1 MFLACG
7 SASLLSVHASVTC
20 VRNASSSRLRE
31 GRTNNICA
39 FDIRAYWLNLS
50 RGPRQSSRRGR
61 SSFVVRA
68 PTTRGGHKSGLP
80 SSMDSRQSIRLPT
93 RDVVRVLALIF
104 AFYVTVRLLWI
115 AHPVVFLF
123 FLGVLFGLPLAQG
136 ADALKKRGIP
146 RGIGVAVILTL
157 FLGLLTAGGVGMAPI
172 LRAQSKELQERLPEA
187 MDKIDAWLGHRAN
200 GVLGILF
207 NEESS
212 DTLRTVASRPAPND
226 SSLAPIVVTD
236 SSVVDTIR
244 TPSGAIVRRT
254 QTRADTVA
262 AGGNLRREITKQM
275 SGAQHSFLR
284 VLTSTFTVSGAFMLV
299 LFIAAYIGVD
309 PALYHGGLL
318 ELFPARQRPR
328 TAVALA
334 NLATT
339 LRRWLVTQLIAMVVI
354 GAVTTVFLFAVH
366 VKAALPLGILA
377 GVLKFIP
384 IVGSIFAAIPA
395 IAMAFVDS
403 PHKALVIAIGYFVIQ
418 FVENHL
424 LVPILMKHGVNIPPA
439 LTLGIQ
445 ALMALLFGFLGL
457 LVAVPLLAAI
467 LTIVRALNPQD
478 MRDISAE
485 ADKAVAASGGRG

>member
-1 MFLACG
+1 
-7 SASLLSVHASVTC
+7 
-20 VRNASSSRLRE
+20 
-31 GRTNNICA
+31 
-39 FDIRAYWLNLS
+39 
-50 RGPRQSSRRGR
+50 
-61 SSFVVRA
+61 
-68 PTTRGGHKSGLP
+68 
-80 SSMDSRQSIRLPT
+80 MDSRQSIRLPT

-123 FLGVLFGLPLAQG
+123 FLGILFGLPLAQG
-136 ADALKKRGIP
+136 ADLLQKRGIP
-146 RGIGVAVILTL
+146 RAIGVAVILTL

-172 LRAQSKELQERLPEA
+172 LRAQSRELQERLPEA

-212 DTLRTVASRPAPND
+212 DTLRTVGSQRLAATD
-226 SSLAPIVVTD
+226 SSLAPIIVTD
-236 SSVVDTIR
+236 STDVDTIA
-244 TPSGAIVRRT
+244 TPSGAVVRRT

-318 ELFPARQRPR
+318 ELFPARQRAR

-354 GAVTTVFLFAVH
+354 GGVTTVFLFAVH

-395 IAMAFVDS
+395 IAMAFIDS

>member
-1 MFLACG
+1 
-7 SASLLSVHASVTC
+7 
-20 VRNASSSRLRE
+20 
-31 GRTNNICA
+31 
-39 FDIRAYWLNLS
+39 
-50 RGPRQSSRRGR
+50 
-61 SSFVVRA
+61 
-68 PTTRGGHKSGLP
+68 
-80 SSMDSRQSIRLPT
+80 
-93 RDVVRVLALIF
+93 
-104 AFYVTVRLLWI
+104 
-115 AHPVVFLF
+115 
-123 FLGVLFGLPLAQG
+123 
-136 ADALKKRGIP
+136 
-146 RGIGVAVILTL
+146 
-157 FLGLLTAGGVGMAPI
+157 MAPI

-212 DTLRTVASRPAPND
+212 DSLRTVGSQRLAPTD

-236 SSVVDTIR
+236 SSVVDTSIA
-244 TPSGAIVRRT
+244 TPTGAVVRKS

-284 VLTSTFTVSGAFMLV
+284 VLTSTFAVSGAFMLV
-299 LFIAAYIGVD
+299 LFIAAYIGFD

-318 ELFPARQRPR
+318 EVFPARQRDR
-328 TAVALA
+328 AALALA
-334 NLATT
+334 NIATT

-354 GAVTTVFLFAVH
+354 GGVTTVFLFAVR

-395 IAMAFVDS
+395 IAMAFIDS

-439 LTLGIQ
+439 FTLGIQ

-467 LTIVRALNPQD
+467 LTIMRSINPQD
-478 MRDISAE
+478 MREISAE

>member
-1 MFLACG
+1 
-7 SASLLSVHASVTC
+7 
-20 VRNASSSRLRE
+20 
-31 GRTNNICA
+31 
-39 FDIRAYWLNLS
+39 
-50 RGPRQSSRRGR
+50 
-61 SSFVVRA
+61 
-68 PTTRGGHKSGLP
+68 
-80 SSMDSRQSIRLPT
+80 MDSRQSIRLPT

-104 AFYVTVRLLWI
+104 GFYVTVRLLWI

-136 ADALKKRGIP
+136 ADLLKARGIP

-212 DTLRTVASRPAPND
+212 DTLRTVGSQRPAPND
-226 SSLAPIVVTD
+226 STLAPIVVSD
-236 SSVVDTIR
+236 SSALDTTIT
-244 TPSGAIVRRT
+244 TPSGTVVRKT

-318 ELFPARQRPR
+318 ELFPARQRKR
-328 TAVALA
+328 VAVALA
-334 NLATT
+334 DLATT

-395 IAMAFVDS
+395 IAMAFIDS

-467 LTIVRALNPQD
+467 LTIVRSINPQD

-485 ADKAVAASGGRG
+485 ADKAVAASAGRG

>member
-1 MFLACG
+1 
-7 SASLLSVHASVTC
+7 
-20 VRNASSSRLRE
+20 
-31 GRTNNICA
+31 
-39 FDIRAYWLNLS
+39 
-50 RGPRQSSRRGR
+50 
-61 SSFVVRA
+61 
-68 PTTRGGHKSGLP
+68 
-80 SSMDSRQSIRLPT
+80 MDPRQSIRLPT

-136 ADALKKRGIP
+136 ADLLKKRGIP

-157 FLGLLTAGGVGMAPI
+157 GLGLLTAGGVGMAPI

-212 DTLRTVASRPAPND
+212 DTLRTAGSQRLAPTD
-226 SSLAPIVVTD
+226 STLAPIIVTD
-236 SSVVDTIR
+236 STDVDTIAA
-244 TPSGAIVRRT
+244 PPGAITRKT

-284 VLTSTFTVSGAFMLV
+284 VLTSTFTISGAFMLV

-318 ELFPARQRPR
+318 ELFPVRQRAR

-354 GAVTTVFLFAVH
+354 GGVTTVFLFAVH

-395 IAMAFVDS
+395 IAMAFIDS

-467 LTIVRALNPQD
+467 LTIVRALNAQD
-478 MRDISAE
+478 MREISAE